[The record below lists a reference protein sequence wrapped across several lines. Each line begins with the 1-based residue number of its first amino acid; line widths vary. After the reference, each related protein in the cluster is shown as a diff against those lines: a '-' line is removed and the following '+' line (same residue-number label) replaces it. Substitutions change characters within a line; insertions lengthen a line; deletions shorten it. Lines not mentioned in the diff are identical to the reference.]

1 MTVDITTV
9 PGKIDDITFGN
20 GNDEKASLGDDG
32 QPRSTVVINGSFLT
46 NATPEITSI
55 DPSPGSSDIKIG
67 ELPRSEE
74 NRGGNR

>member
-32 QPRSTVVINGSFLT
+32 HTDRQS
-46 NATPEITSI
+46 
-55 DPSPGSSDIKIG
+55 
-67 ELPRSEE
+67 
-74 NRGGNR
+74 